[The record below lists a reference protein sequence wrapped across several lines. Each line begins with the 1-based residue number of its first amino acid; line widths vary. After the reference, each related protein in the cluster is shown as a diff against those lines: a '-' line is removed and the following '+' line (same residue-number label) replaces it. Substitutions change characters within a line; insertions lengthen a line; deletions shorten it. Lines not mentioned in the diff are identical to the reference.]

1 MSKLFGPNGVALTY
15 NLKCAYFK
23 KEEVIVKRKMFLN
36 LLQVRKEFAFVKKRE
51 KQLNFDRFL
60 FTY

>member
-1 MSKLFGPNGVALTY
+1 MNKLFGPNGVALTY
-15 NLKCAYFK
+15 NLKCACFK